1 MSELARKFAN
11 EILLLPREDRAE
23 LIHTLLESLN
33 VPFQKDIYDAL
44 AEEAERRVKEY
55 ENGKIKALDGEQVI
69 KEIRNRISR

>member
-33 VPFQKDIYDAL
+33 VPFQKDIYDAW